1 MGGGTVTI
9 SNSKRAAEQREEDT
23 FVIDNIRELLG
34 IPHPRS
40 HSFVESLPFSLNDTT
55 AGSETELQV
64 AVCGRKDHVDLPST
78 IASSNYYA
86 NIVRRAM
93 TGDTT
98 RHTVTELEKYL
109 NSNSE
114 EVWENSWFKFPIKN
128 LNRFAR
134 EILESDLLSN
144 RRDPNS
150 HPRSDVAKF
159 IISEKG
165 NQFLRVPISYLIKI
179 SLADVLGGQ
188 SDLPDVVRATGTRI
202 MRHLLSDNTSPETV
216 SFHVVPLRPDIGLGK
231 ALAKETAKRFLLT
244 QLLVMY
250 ANVTFTTPDSPQK
263 AIIYFSPHPPVRQK
277 QLNECISDA
286 FYRELFMSPC
296 LSGWDDG
303 EAKHQYMCL
312 CHQVLSRSQL
322 NALSKLR
329 DAGIITRNL
338 VVLPNMSN
346 ISLANNGVHV
356 SLGSIKLT
364 KHLAENTSGYGAVH
378 EKHLGDLIIKIVE
391 HFLPLFV
398 DTYSAAPYRLDFT
411 DFHPERVL
419 GFLPHELD
427 YTHLRMIWRR
437 WKKKAGLK
445 IFGQPLTPFGL
456 KPLDRVISFL
466 FRLRGDFVPDF
477 RLIDYLVALM
487 STPKSPALNGRV
499 GSEAHLKKD
508 LSELGVFDV
517 KMSIYLLYRLREF
530 AKNGFS
536 GFEGRYYSLF
546 DSLEQDLSEAVS
558 LQTLITALAFK
569 YVLQGTFTHGHIPDD
584 PLIESERRQI
594 FFGAAIGVPTFFV
607 RADTGNVFL
616 KRIIERTWGV
626 RYSRRYR
633 GYLRVYNR
641 QYRLALANLIQSDAT
656 DLIELL
662 GLKDTVDNLVRR
674 LQEPRRYSAAGKI
687 TEGILGKLGVASP
700 LSADATEFNI
710 AAERYYRSTLRK
722 RHIEESLSFLAEDFK
737 TMDSDAGSLDFA
749 VKKAA
754 RYLLQDRSACEFL
767 AAVRNDVTDETL
779 PRNAIVRLINLILIV
794 IHNDKIK
801 SETTLVTTQRDDTD
815 PAPIRR
821 AGNW

>member
-1 MGGGTVTI
+1 MTI

-312 CHQVLSRSQL
+312 CHRVLSRSQL

>member
-1 MGGGTVTI
+1 MTI

-250 ANVTFTTPDSPQK
+250 ANVTFTKPDSPQK

-687 TEGILGKLGVASP
+687 TEGIIGKLGVASP

>member
-687 TEGILGKLGVASP
+687 TEGIIGKLGVASP

>member
-1 MGGGTVTI
+1 VTI

-687 TEGILGKLGVASP
+687 TEGIIGKLGVASP